1 MSLLAL
7 IGTGSALGLFGGLH
21 CVAMCTAPQRVA
33 IHGLEPDHPRIITL
47 RPIADPAPS
56 PTRSKPLS
64 RELAFHAARIGGYAL
79 LGAAV
84 ASGSALLRLGAEGLP
99 WMRPA
104 WSLLNAALLV
114 MGLSLLLLGRQPAW
128 VDRLGQQLWRATGSG
143 QGLSKAG
150 RPLAAGLLWALL
162 PCGLLYSALAMAAL
176 ASDPL
181 RGGLVMAAFGAG
193 TAANLLGAQAVLRA
207 LQRRGQAQTQSL
219 QTLGV
224 RLGGAVL
231 AAMAAIALVALAL
244 GQPHPFCG

>member
-33 IHGLEPDHPRIITL
+33 IHGLGPDHPRIITL

-162 PCGLLYSALAMAAL
+162 PCGLLYSALAISAL

-193 TAANLLGAQAVLRA
+193 TAANLLAAQAVLRA

>member
-1 MSLLAL
+1 
-7 IGTGSALGLFGGLH
+7 
-21 CVAMCTAPQRVA
+21 MCTAPQRVA
-33 IHGLEPDHPRIITL
+33 IHGLDPDHPRIITL

-56 PTRSKPLS
+56 PTRSTPLS
-64 RELAFHAARIGGYAL
+64 RELVCHAVRIAGYA
-79 LGAAV
+79 
-84 ASGSALLRLGAEGLP
+84 RLGAEGIP
-99 WMRPA
+99 WMRPV

-128 VDRLGQQLWRATGSG
+128 VDELGQQLWRSTGSG

-193 TAANLLGAQAVLRA
+193 TAANLLGAQAILRA
-207 LQRRGQAQTQSL
+207 FERRGQAQAQSL

>member
-1 MSLLAL
+1 
-7 IGTGSALGLFGGLH
+7 
-21 CVAMCTAPQRVA
+21 
-33 IHGLEPDHPRIITL
+33 
-47 RPIADPAPS
+47 
-56 PTRSKPLS
+56 
-64 RELAFHAARIGGYAL
+64 
-79 LGAAV
+79 
-84 ASGSALLRLGAEGLP
+84 
-99 WMRPA
+99 
-104 WSLLNAALLV
+104 
-114 MGLSLLLLGRQPAW
+114 
-128 VDRLGQQLWRATGSG
+128 LGQQLWRATGSG

-162 PCGLLYSALAMAAL
+162 PCGLLYSALAIAAL

-207 LQRRGQAQTQSL
+207 LERRGQAQAQSL